1 VFRDPHEGV
10 LGVSYGGGIAA
21 PNIELLKRL
30 DTLGEQRAALP
41 RGPERRGVRREIKKT
56 IRHPRRTT

>member
-1 VFRDPHEGV
+1 VTNLRF
-10 LGVSYGGGIAA
+10 GGSFTPENLAR
-21 PNIELLKRL
+21 LQQL